1 MTVKIIFGK
10 YLLLSILFCLPCL
23 VNAQTSIAPEK
34 FLPSLYLLLDQE
46 VLDEETCEA
55 EVNPAGEQGSQ
66 EFSTA
71 LAQLGNN
78 ISGLVNLSQGQ
89 LHALRDTLNTTR
101 TDVELS
107 TANIKAAAAIVENY
121 ETNFGSLF
129 TDDGTK
135 TYATKITSGDGFA
148 LERAMH
154 EVYLAI
160 MTSIDSDL
168 ISSNPCFVDGL
179 AFGSSSYFPGSV
191 PLPEDP
197 NEIYAMQINAS
208 VPPNWGRPNKN
219 TNIDVRRPTG
229 TYLAPG
235 TIAEV
240 IVPAGLVNKGFKIL
254 VGANSWNM
262 GRRPNQ
268 RRIAIASTRY
278 PITNT
283 VTKIANPLGGNIYI
297 EAPLLA
303 DQGIVTVQFKNT
315 IRAPFFSARSF
326 DKMTKAEWLATE
338 RFHPGAW
345 ADFESD
351 KTMLSVPSKWVRDH
365 DDPVTLMEG
374 YDAIMDVISDY
385 VGKPR
390 IRNKTVAFLQV
401 DVDLRGSVYS
411 IGYPTLNYGSFSS
424 STPKNGLLDI
434 SKIPGNSLL
443 HEMSHGTW
451 VTEFQNEREAIVHM
465 LKQKVATKLYGY
477 TPKQSF
483 GVSLTHSENKNITL
497 SDALN
502 SWVLRPSF
510 VDNVNMDAREAGYR
524 FAGHADYVEI
534 NELFGED
541 TMSNFNYKA
550 NTHYVATNGAY
561 PDSYSRTDKRIL
573 VLSQTAGADLRPLI
587 HLWGVK
593 PVKAADLQ
601 SSIDDSNLRPSA
613 KIYDRMIEY
622 KSTVPVT
629 QAEFDA
635 FYTKMG
641 SSLSNP
647 DFWKAL
653 SSDFDPARGTAAIAR
668 IDELIRIYF
677 PEGRPTT

>member
-1 MTVKIIFGK
+1 MTVKIVFGK
-10 YLLLSILFCLPCL
+10 NLVISILLFVPFM
-23 VNAQTSIAPEK
+23 VNAQSSIAPK
-34 FLPSLYLLLDQE
+34 AFLPSLYLL
-46 VLDEETCEA
+46 LDEETCEA
-55 EVNPAGEQGSQ
+55 EVNPLDEQDNQG
-66 EFSTA
+66 FSAA
-71 LAQLGNN
+71 LTQLDKN
-78 ISGLVNLSQGQ
+78 ISGLVNLSQDE
-89 LHALRDTLNTTR
+89 LHTLRDTLNTTR
-101 TDVELS
+101 TDFELS
-107 TANIKAAAAIVENY
+107 TSNIKAAAATVESY

-129 TDDGTK
+129 TNDGTK
-135 TYATKITSGDGFA
+135 TYPTKITSGDGFA

-168 ISSNPCFVDGL
+168 INSNPCFVDGL
-179 AFGSSSYFPGSV
+179 AFGSSSYFPGAV

-197 NEIYAMQINAS
+197 NKIYEMQINAS
-208 VPPNWGRPNKN
+208 VPENWGRPNKN
-219 TNIDVRRPTG
+219 TKIDVRRPTG

-240 IVPAGLVNKGFKIL
+240 TVPAGLVNKGYKIL

-262 GRRPNQ
+262 GSRPNQ
-268 RRIAIASTRY
+268 RRIAIASIRY
-278 PITNT
+278 PIKNT
-283 VTKIANPLGGNIYI
+283 VTKVANPLGGNIYI

-303 DQGIVTVQFKNT
+303 EAGIVTVKFKNT
-315 IRAPFFSARSF
+315 IRAPFFSARGF
-326 DKMTKAEWLATE
+326 DKMTNAEWLATE
-338 RFHPGAW
+338 RLHPGAW

-351 KTMLSVPSKWVRDH
+351 KTMLSVPSKWVRNH
-365 DDPVTLMEG
+365 DDPVALMKG

-401 DVDLRGSVYS
+401 DVDLRGSVFS

-424 STPKNGLLDI
+424 STPRNGLLDI

-443 HEMSHGTW
+443 HEMGHGTW
-451 VTEFQNEREAIVHM
+451 VTQFQNETEAIVHM

-510 VDNVNMDAREAGYR
+510 VDNVNMNEKEAGYR

-550 NTHYVATNGAY
+550 NTHYEATNGAY
-561 PDSYSRTDKRIL
+561 PNSYSRTDRRIL

-593 PVKAADLQ
+593 PVNAADLKR
-601 SSIDDSNLRPSA
+601 SIDDANLLPSA

-629 QAEFDA
+629 QAEFDV
-635 FYTKMG
+635 FYKKMS
-641 SSLSNP
+641 SSLSYP

-653 SSDFDPARGTAAIAR
+653 SNDFDPARGTAAIAR

-677 PEGRPTT
+677 PEGRPNTGK